1 MSDNSSNYLSNET
14 NLQYVI
20 KITYIFALIGTFAN
34 ILFNIMNQETAT
46 ASMIALG
53 IGGAGAMFAILFT
66 MMYLNITEGGFS
78 TSGIPSPKKIVAFVI
93 KLFPSVLTFVLI
105 ALYFTIN
112 AMYADRINSH
122 NIAGEFNTY
131 YMLAAILLFIQ
142 TSIVGAG
149 LWNIMGKPTG
159 ESQNSKINKLLGIV
173 ILFII
178 NLYMCGII
186 NVILKFFSTDG

>member
-1 MSDNSSNYLSNET
+1 MSENSSNYLSNET

-78 TSGIPSPKKIVAFVI
+78 TSGIPSPKKIVAFII
-93 KLFPSVLTFVLI
+93 KLSPSVLTFVLI
-105 ALYFTIN
+105 ALYFTVN

-131 YMLAAILLFIQ
+131 YMLAAVLLFIQ
-142 TSIVGAG
+142 TAIVGAG
-149 LWNIMGKPTG
+149 LWNIMGKSTG

>member
-78 TSGIPSPKKIVAFVI
+78 TSGIPSPKVIIAFNSTIMFEAIASNRNLIIPNFNNENIKKEEFQYKIENKDYFVNSKS
-93 KLFPSVLTFVLI
+93 KLFKK
-105 ALYFTIN
+105 IN
-112 AMYADRINSH
+112 FY
-122 NIAGEFNTY
+122 
-131 YMLAAILLFIQ
+131 L
-142 TSIVGAG
+142 
-149 LWNIMGKPTG
+149 
-159 ESQNSKINKLLGIV
+159 NSKYKNRKLTNKEKKILDYFLGNSDGKSGKRV
-173 ILFII
+173 E
-178 NLYMCGII
+178 
-186 NVILKFFSTDG
+186 KFLRKTIR